1 MQVRPSPPWP
11 LGASARWAA
20 GTSEFLGGPNEMPN
34 EMPSEMRSDTPS
46 DAPGAPSEIP
56 SEIPSDVPTST
67 PRQAVATSLR
77 SAVISCLT
85 CLARQASG
93 PISGVIPLPQ

>member
-1 MQVRPSPPWP
+1 MQVRPSPPSP

-20 GTSEFLGGPNEMPN
+20 GTSEFLGGPDD
-34 EMPSEMRSDTPS
+34 MPSNEL
-46 DAPGAPSEIP
+46 
-56 SEIPSDVPTST
+56 PSDVPTST